1 MRVQTA
7 NSAVS
12 TINLPRI
19 TRMHHAWAVF
29 ENYRVLVNLGTSPIH
44 AASLAAHEYE
54 LWNLEN
60 ETSENA

>member
-1 MRVQTA
+1 
-7 NSAVS
+7 
-12 TINLPRI
+12 
-19 TRMHHAWAVF
+19 MHHAWAVF